1 LPCFFNFGE
10 LWYFSILN
18 YRGNIRNLILV
29 VESAAATQEVMATIE
44 QITKAIMDAY
54 NPVQKISVRRG
65 KFEWRRIS
73 M

>member
-1 LPCFFNFGE
+1 M
-10 LWYFSILN
+10 
-18 YRGNIRNLILV
+18 ILV